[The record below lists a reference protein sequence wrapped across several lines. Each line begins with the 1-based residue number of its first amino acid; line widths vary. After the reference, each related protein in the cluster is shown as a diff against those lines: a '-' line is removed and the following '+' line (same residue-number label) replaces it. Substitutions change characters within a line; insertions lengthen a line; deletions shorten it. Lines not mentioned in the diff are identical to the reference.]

1 MEEQKKVSK
10 QIYFKQFHGI
20 PIFIMH
26 SFLKTGLCR
35 YRRLY
40 NLLTQMGPFLLVLMM
55 PKKIRVHMIGRG
67 LREIGFK
74 VFRIFQAKNI
84 LTGYTRMKKPK
95 KMRISNNFLWK
106 KSFKKI
112 WNWPMH

>member
-1 MEEQKKVSK
+1 MKEQKKVSK

-40 NLLTQMGPFLLVLMM
+40 NLLTQMGPFLLVLLMQKN
-55 PKKIRVHMIGRG
+55 PSAYDS
-67 LREIGFK
+67 FK
-74 VFRIFQAKNI
+74 VLKTELLIMA
-84 LTGYTRMKKPK
+84 L
-95 KMRISNNFLWK
+95 
-106 KSFKKI
+106 KSFTLQI
-112 WNWPMH
+112 YTVELQQGMR